1 MIRIKIDMIKNGC
14 YLKMAEMTKKALKNM
29 KASVTA
35 FWLPS
40 IVGHI
45 LC

>member
-1 MIRIKIDMIKNGC
+1 MIRIQSDLTKNGC
-14 YLKMAEMTKKALKNM
+14 SLKMADLTKKALKNL

-40 IVGHI
+40 IVGHN
-45 LC
+45 LN